1 MKIMKAS
8 RAHSTAE
15 EPHLIFVYVGGH
27 GATDDEKQIFLLN
40 ESDASQ
46 AMFHIEFKMRYLVS
60 DALST
65 ARIFGVYDCCRVKL

>member
-40 ESDASQ
+40 ESDAS
-46 AMFHIEFKMRYLVS
+46 
-60 DALST
+60 
-65 ARIFGVYDCCRVKL
+65 